1 MVKGHTDCSII
12 LCGDLNA
19 DFQTANG
26 VKLIHFAAQNHF
38 TIHVNTPTRITS
50 ASATVLDQFLSNVPD
65 MVKEIR
71 VEPPISN
78 NDHSTVLMTPIFP
91 NARAFTYTRHV
102 WSYEQ
107 ADIAGYKLYLLLT
120 GTAVSSQKIVM

>member
-1 MVKGHTDCSII
+1 MLGLCYRKPSSAAEFWDKLQDSVDMVKGHTDCPII

-50 ASATVLDQFLSNVPD
+50 ASATVLDQFLSDVPD

-78 NDHSTVLMTPIFP
+78 NDHSIFFDDS
-91 NARAFTYTRHV
+91 NI
-102 WSYEQ
+102 S
-107 ADIAGYKLYLLLT
+107 
-120 GTAVSSQKIVM
+120 